1 MREVLKFKST
11 NLGRRGNDPANE
23 RKSLVEKRMEM
34 IAHLLMKRSEGG
46 NKKSSS
52 KDETIRYS

>member
-1 MREVLKFKST
+1 MEFKST
-11 NLGRRGNDPANE
+11 KLGNRGNDPANE

-46 NKKSSS
+46 IKRTPI
-52 KDETIRYS
+52 KDETIRHS

>member
-1 MREVLKFKST
+1 MKFKST
-11 NLGRRGNDPANE
+11 NLGKRGNDPANE

-46 NKKSSS
+46 IKKPSI
-52 KDETIRYS
+52 KDETIRHS